1 MEGKRLTSN
10 NETRNLSDER
20 ARRGAGILDLKEIT
34 PFATKKFAEVASKS
48 CANVVRYN
56 GPLPYSRLQ
65 PVSAPLSANV
75 KRPPPE
81 DRGPLAEGRRTHP
94 PCPGQGV

>member
-75 KRPPPE
+75 KRPL
-81 DRGPLAEGRRTHP
+81 RRTEGRR
-94 PCPGQGV
+94 